1 MTLHLPIVLRKFAL
15 ALAMVLT
22 LFAAGARAGIEVSQL
37 SLDAVDEGYAVN
49 AQFDVELTPRLE
61 EALQSGVAL
70 YFVVEFELVRP
81 RWYWFDERSVASRLQ
96 YRLTYHALSRQYR
109 LWTGMLHQPFG
120 SLAEALRVL
129 GRVRSW
135 VVLDK
140 DQVSVGRTYQ
150 AGVRMQLDTTQL
162 PKPFQLSVITSRD
175 WTLDSDWKRF
185 TFTPLAPVVTR
196 RIEEGAA
203 K

>member
-1 MTLHLPIVLRKFAL
+1 MARHATRSLHALVLVLGLVFA
-15 ALAMVLT
+15 
-22 LFAAGARAGIEVSQL
+22 LFAAGARAGIEVNQL

-61 EALQSGVAL
+61 EALQSGIAL

-109 LWTGMLHQPFG
+109 LWTGMLHQPFS

-135 VVLDK
+135 VVLEK
-140 DQVSVGRTYQ
+140 DQVSIGRTYQ

-185 TFTPLAPVVTR
+185 GFTPLAPVATH
-196 RIEEGAA
+196 RIEEGAV

>member
-1 MTLHLPIVLRKFAL
+1 MKRTSLLRSFVL
-15 ALAMVLT
+15 ALGLAFLML
-22 LFAAGARAGIEVSQL
+22 AAGARAGIEVNQL

-109 LWTGMLHQPFG
+109 LWTGMLHQPFV

-135 VVLDK
+135 VVLEK
-140 DQVSVGRTYQ
+140 DQISVGRTYQ

-185 TFTPLAPVVTR
+185 SFTPLAPVVTH
-196 RIEEGAA
+196 RIEEGAV

>member
-1 MTLHLPIVLRKFAL
+1 MTSRLFLTLRAFMLAWGMAFAL
-15 ALAMVLT
+15 LA
-22 LFAAGARAGIEVSQL
+22 GSARAGIEVNQL

-120 SLAEALRVL
+120 TLVEALRVL

-135 VVLDK
+135 VVLEK

-185 TFTPLAPVVTR
+185 AFTPLAPVVTH
-196 RIEEGAA
+196 RIEEGAV

>member
-1 MTLHLPIVLRKFAL
+1 MTSNLPMILRVLALVLGIVLAL
-15 ALAMVLT
+15 FSNSV
-22 LFAAGARAGIEVSQL
+22 RAGIEVNQL

-140 DQVSVGRTYQ
+140 DQVTVGRTYQ

-185 TFTPLAPVVTR
+185 SFTPLAPVVTH
-196 RIEEGAA
+196 RIEEGAV